1 MDDFE
6 IIRVLGRG
14 AYGEVIL
21 AKNKVDNENCAIKIL
36 EKSYLAKVHF
46 NYNKISKYQY
56 KIYLYL
62 LQFFNFK
69 KQNKKIFQKITGKK
83 VILSLY

>member
-46 NYNKISKYQY
+46 NYN
-56 KIYLYL
+56 
-62 LQFFNFK
+62 
-69 KQNKKIFQKITGKK
+69 
-83 VILSLY
+83 